1 MHAKIKY
8 NGIVAYTL
16 LNIHKE
22 IHKFLQVL
30 KEMHTEKAGSFFCLT
45 VKIIIIII
53 ILDIFK
59 VA

>member
-22 IHKFLQVL
+22 LHKFLQVL
-30 KEMHTEKAGSFFCLT
+30 KEMHTEKAT

-53 ILDIFK
+53 DIFK

>member
-30 KEMHTEKAGSFFCLT
+30 KEMHTEKAGSFFLPHGE
-45 VKIIIIII
+45 
-53 ILDIFK
+53 DHHHHHHRHF
-59 VA
+59 